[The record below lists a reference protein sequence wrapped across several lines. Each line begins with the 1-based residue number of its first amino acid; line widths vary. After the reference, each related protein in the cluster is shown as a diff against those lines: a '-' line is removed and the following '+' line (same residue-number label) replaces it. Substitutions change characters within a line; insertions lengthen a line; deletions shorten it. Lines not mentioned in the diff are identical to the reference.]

1 MDISDPPR
9 QAQKSGAA
17 PLTERP
23 FSKTQLFCSNLPWSV
38 NGKMLRQ
45 AFEEHGEVVD
55 AFVAYNGRS
64 SRGFGYVTFKNPQD
78 ATAALKAQQEGR
90 VVSLGD
96 EETER
101 AREIRV
107 EMARERPG
115 PRPEPRERAGERP
128 RDGGERSDRVR
139 SSRDA
144 EGGRGRTDCEGGRGG
159 RGRGRSGESD
169 GDGRG
174 DGRNRRPR
182 TSRGRGGK
190 GEGGDAAGTGPDRG
204 ERKPAQP
211 AEALAA
217 DAVTLRVTG
226 NAPQSTVEE
235 SSES

>member
-78 ATAALKAQQEGR
+78 ATAALKAQQEGN
-90 VVSLGD
+90 VVSLG
-96 EETER
+96 EEER

-115 PRPEPRERAGERP
+115 PRPEPRERTGERTP
-128 RDGGERSDRVR
+128 REGGDRSDRQ
-139 SSRDA
+139 
-144 EGGRGRTDCEGGRGG
+144 
-159 RGRGRSGESD
+159 
-169 GDGRG
+169 
-174 DGRNRRPR
+174 PR
-182 TSRGRGGK
+182 TREG
-190 GEGGDAAGTGPDRG
+190 GGDARG
-204 ERKPAQP
+204 
-211 AEALAA
+211 
-217 DAVTLRVTG
+217 G
-226 NAPQSTVEE
+226 
-235 SSES
+235 